1 MQFLSG
7 AVGGIRRRNI
17 SSKITLKV
25 KTMHG
30 KRTNHSIEVSIF
42 DKAEAIIDKLFKL
55 ELDEMV
61 RYMSYK
67 LLYCMGK
74 VQQLDL

>member
-1 MQFLSG
+1 
-7 AVGGIRRRNI
+7 
-17 SSKITLKV
+17 
-25 KTMHG
+25 MHG